1 MKFRSWCA
9 TEFQFYPVR
18 EIIFVTKSK
27 AFRKPRANNN
37 LNPIKKTKMTQTVHD
52 NFFHY
57 QNRRETAGFGNNK
70 TTRRF
75 FLTFLV
81 ALVSYA
87 GMAQTYT
94 TKAPGA
100 WNSSATWVGGSMPG
114 TSIGAGKT
122 VIVKHAVSFT
132 QQSDLTIA
140 GTLNIEGDSLKFDNT
155 FSKKVIVTAT
165 GAINVKNGG
174 FIQALTK
181 KGDLDLLGGR
191 LILENARFLV
201 GGMLKATA
209 GSKKSLRNS
218 TLIVGSKY
226 HLEGTSSSRG
236 IDSLITSTVESV
248 EGQGNFDI
256 LDYCTLY
263 VDNARLIIGMDKLK
277 INPTSAVTVLPGAAG
292 NYGFKLLKI
301 NGDLQNDGPWNA
313 RIDAFCISG
322 AIVGTKANDVD
333 FTRPEDC
340 SVQTAG
346 PAPELSF
353 VNPVLIKGTAN
364 KEGAEYLFSNITTG
378 VDAVIKLKK
387 FSRSTIVMK
396 TIDNNTLG
404 WNKAFQPEFG
414 LPGVVP
420 PNQDWYIDFEM
431 TFYEAG
437 KNKKMKV
444 QKVDLTALDVDG
456 DGWSISEYA
465 IFSNPAGVA
474 YSPSSSLSTLQAGSL
489 GSSILCATCNVSSV
503 LAQCLVCKGSGE
515 VANTACTACAGHGA
529 LHSGCSHPYEGM
541 IGNILQG
548 PVQNFNNIDTNGTA
562 VMATY
567 QYSDVDRINFRYGA
581 KSGAY
586 SSNGSGI
593 RLNSLWSKSFNLTP
607 WTALPVN
614 FSSFTVMLD
623 KADASLTWKSQAGEE
638 LSHFV
643 VQRSTDGKNFTDIA
657 TVFPDKS
664 TAYAYTD
671 KAVSS
676 ATGVVYYRVA
686 SVDFTR
692 EQQFTAIKQLRLA
705 KNELSSLAIATY
717 PNPVVNNVSITLPHS
732 WQGKPVM
739 LQLITANG
747 TIAKSVQL
755 GSAGQT
761 ETMPVGGL
769 TKGLYIVKA
778 VCGEESAQQR
788 VVKQ

>member
-1 MKFRSWCA
+1 
-9 TEFQFYPVR
+9 
-18 EIIFVTKSK
+18 
-27 AFRKPRANNN
+27 
-37 LNPIKKTKMTQTVHD
+37 MTQTVHD
-52 NFFHY
+52 NFFNS
-57 QNRRETAGFGNNK
+57 QNRRATAGFGKNK

-94 TKAPGA
+94 TKAPGN
-100 WNSSATWVGGSMPG
+100 WNSSATWVGGSKPTG
-114 TSIGAGKT
+114 TIGASAT
-122 VIVKHAVSFT
+122 VIIKHAVNF
-132 QQSDLTIA
+132 DLSTDLVVN
-140 GTLNIEGDSLKFDNT
+140 GKLNIEADTLRFPVAY
-155 FSKKVIVTAT
+155 SKKLIVAAT
-165 GAINVKNGG
+165 GTVSVKNGG
-174 FIQALTK
+174 LLQDVAAK
-181 KGDLDLLGGR
+181 KAEVEVNSGR
-191 LILENARFLV
+191 LLVENAAFAV
-201 GGMLKATA
+201 GKSFTA
-209 GSKKSLRNS
+209 KDAAKTTYRNASVKVGETYTVDGSAGK
-218 TLIVGSKY
+218 VC
-226 HLEGTSSSRG
+226 
-236 IDSLITSTVESV
+236 IDTIQSSTVEV
-248 EGQGNFDI
+248 AINNGNYDVKDEVSF
-256 LDYCTLY
+256 Y
-263 VDNARLIIGMDKLK
+263 VGNAQIIVGNGDFKVDAK
-277 INPTSAVTVLPGAAG
+277 ASIIVLPGATG
-292 NYGFKLLKI
+292 NYGFTRLKTKGHLEN
-301 NGDLQNDGPWNA
+301 NGTWNA
-313 RIDAFCISG
+313 RIDAFCVDGDVKGS
-322 AIVGTKANDVD
+322 KAADID

-340 SVQTAG
+340 SVPNAA

-353 VNPVLIKGTAN
+353 INPVLIKGTAN
-364 KEGAEYLFSNITTG
+364 KEGAEYRFSNITTG

-396 TIDNNTLG
+396 TIDNPSLG

-414 LPGVVP
+414 LSGVVP

-465 IFSNPAGVA
+465 IFSNPANVS
-474 YSPSSSLSTLQAGSL
+474 YSPSSSLNTVQAGSL
-489 GSSILCATCNVSSV
+489 GTSLLCSVCNVSSV
-503 LAQCLVCKGSGE
+503 LLQCNTCQGRGYTSGSDDDDDKRNPELGHDKGHSHARTSESGDVE
-515 VANTACTACAGHGA
+515 CGSCSGHGVKYA
-529 LHSGCSHPYEGM
+529 GCSHPYTGM

-686 SVDFTR
+686 SVDFTK